1 MPGGPS
7 NYRYNEWQTTFL
19 HNTTI
24 DLKNG
29 TGTLVT
35 WPVTDPKIQIIEF
48 GYHVITASG
57 AITTGGV
64 VELRKTAGGTGGATA
79 IVNSRATMT
88 FAAAVLNS
96 KVSVNLDA
104 AQTVT
109 PIQGPPNYPTA
120 VDGDVLLVHQTTQG
134 VGAGAQDVKFYVV
147 YQLIDD
153 RVTRATAGVGS
164 GPN

>member
-7 NYRYNEWQTTFL
+7 NYRYKETRTVFL

-35 WPVTDPKIQIIEF
+35 WPVVDPKIQILEF
-48 GYHVITASG
+48 GYHVVTVSG

-64 VELRKTAGGTGGATA
+64 VALHKTLAGTGGATA
-79 IVNSRATMT
+79 IVNSLATLT
-88 FAAAVLNS
+88 FVAAVLNS

-104 AQTVT
+104 NQSVT
-109 PIQGPPNYPTA
+109 PVQGPPEYPTA
-120 VDGDVLLVHQTTQG
+120 VDGDVLLITQPTQG

-147 YQLIDD
+147 YQLQDD
-153 RVTRATAGVGS
+153 QVTVATAGVGS
-164 GPN
+164 GV